1 MQKSKQPEFACS
13 LARLNACSSS
23 FSVAIKSNYL
33 NTKVLTTLLL
43 SSLQINKFDKKL
55 SHNYESE
62 KLEAAVGGGGC
73 DAYTREGLNEDL
85 H

>member
-43 SSLQINKFDKKL
+43 SSLQINKFDKKIVPQL
-55 SHNYESE
+55 RIR
-62 KLEAAVGGGGC
+62 KIRGCGGGGG